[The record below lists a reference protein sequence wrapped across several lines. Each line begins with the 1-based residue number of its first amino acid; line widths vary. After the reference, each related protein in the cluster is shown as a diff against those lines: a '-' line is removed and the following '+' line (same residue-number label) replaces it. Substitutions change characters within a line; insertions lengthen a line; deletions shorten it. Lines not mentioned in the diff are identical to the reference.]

1 MVFLFPMVSSP
12 HINPQGIAESSSLE
26 LSEAWQLSQPP
37 REEVLSA
44 LQGLA
49 AEVARGTRLRL
60 LCAMAWR
67 DRVRMCSWGWEKVG
81 GSFDGLKFREV

>member
-1 MVFLFPMVSSP
+1 MVFLFPMVCSP

-67 DRVRMCSWGWEKVG
+67 DRVGMCSWGWEKVG